1 MQQQQQHEI
10 ADVVAAEGNT
20 SRNRALAAAPLA
32 AGVKA
37 KLPLQQLDVCD
48 TAAAVAGIADNEQ
61 QHTQLLQCLPIAES
75 AAATVAAA
83 AGKQPGWLWRVC
95 SRLCSVVWLT
105 AA

>member
-1 MQQQQQHEI
+1 MQQQHEI
-10 ADVVAAEGNT
+10 ADAVAAEAHT
-20 SRNRALAAAPLA
+20 SRNHALAAAPLA

-37 KLPLQQLDVCD
+37 KLPLQQQQLDVCD